1 MAPEAVADALAPLE
15 PLGLPLAL
23 AGSASG
29 IAALFKSLATLQKTR
44 EFKAHMKRER
54 FHNKESLVGILRG
67 CRITIAKMLD
77 MPDADMYYRSLAA
90 VSHTL
95 QGPLLR
101 YEEYI
106 AHDTR
111 RLVPALLT
119 QLLAA
124 SAVKHRRSTEMLR
137 VASRHVGTLP
147 KSINAPPP
155 NPASGA

>member
-1 MAPEAVADALAPLE
+1 MTLEAVADALAPLE

-29 IAALFKSLATLQKTR
+29 IAALLKSLATLQKTR
-44 EFKAHMKRER
+44 EFKAHMKRGKS
-54 FHNKESLVGILRG
+54 HNKESLAGVLRG

-77 MPDADMYYRSLAA
+77 MPDADLYYRSLAA

-106 AHDTR
+106 ADDTR
-111 RLVPALLT
+111 RLVPAVLT

-124 SAVKHRRSTEMLR
+124 SAVKHRRPTEILR
-137 VASRHVGTLP
+137 VVARHVGTLL
-147 KSINAPPP
+147 KNINAPPP